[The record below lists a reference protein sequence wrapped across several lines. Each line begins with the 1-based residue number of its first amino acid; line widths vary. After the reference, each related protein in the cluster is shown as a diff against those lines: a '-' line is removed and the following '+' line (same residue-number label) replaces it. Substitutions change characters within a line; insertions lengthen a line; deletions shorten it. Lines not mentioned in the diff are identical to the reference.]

1 MFNWL
6 MQNIATIL
14 ISIALMAVTALII
27 ARLVRQKNRAS
38 PAAGVTAPTARCAAA
53 AIHNKLK
60 HTEY

>member
-27 ARLVRQKNRAS
+27 ARLVRQKKTGQVLLRVQLRQLRDARQL
-38 PAAGVTAPTARCAAA
+38 PVTT
-53 AIHNKLK
+53 N
-60 HTEY
+60 

>member
-27 ARLVRQKNRAS
+27 ARLVRQKKQGKSCCGCN
-38 PAAGVTAPTARCAAA
+38 CANCAMRGSCYSQQ
-53 AIHNKLK
+53 
-60 HTEY
+60 TETR